1 MHWLAEILPRLYS
14 MISHGNYNIMEDKIS
29 IPQIGLGPGSITRGK
44 DCRPFPKNYFIGRTL
59 NRVTNK
65 IYFERASRKYERSLE
80 NAFKLGF
87 RLIDFSS
94 AYGSGKPLGKA
105 IRNSGIPREDFF
117 ITTRVSNRAQRE
129 HIVREEFINCI
140 KGLGLDYVDLL
151 QFHWPVT
158 GLYLDTWREMEK
170 LKDEGLVKHLGVANC
185 HQHHLEEIF
194 KICKYRPEVGQF
206 EIHPLFTQKPLIQYY
221 KEQGIVVEAYTPV
234 ARFDDRLVRL
244 PLLKMIGEKYNK
256 NIIQVILRWH
266 IQNGVIPVV
275 RTLSYNHQKEN
286 LDIFD
291 FELTQEEM
299 TAIDG
304 ININSRLR
312 YDPDNCDFSI
322 L

>member
-1 MHWLAEILPRLYS
+1 MEIIEMNNNL
-14 MISHGNYNIMEDKIS
+14 N
-29 IPQIGLGPGSITRGK
+29 IPQIGLGPGSVLHGREF
-44 DCRPFPKNYFIGRTL
+44 CPFPMKNILGKNL

-65 IYFERASRKYERSLE
+65 LYYERLAIKYEKSLV
-80 NAFKLGF
+80 NAFRIGF
-87 RLIDFSS
+87 RLLDYS
-94 AYGSGKPLGKA
+94 ATYGSGDIVGKA
-105 IRNSGIPREDFF
+105 IRKSNVPREDLF
-117 ITTRVSNRAQRE
+117 ITTRVSNCAQRE
-129 HIVREEFINCI
+129 HTIREEFLRCLNELRLEYI
-140 KGLGLDYVDLL
+140 DLL

-206 EIHPLFTQKPLIQYY
+206 EIHPLFTQKPLVQYY
-221 KEQGIVVEAYTPV
+221 KEQGIIVEAYTPV
-234 ARFDDRLVRL
+234 ARFDDRLIRL
-244 PLLKMIGEKYNK
+244 PLLKGIGKKYNK
-256 NIIQVILRWH
+256 NVVQVILRWH
-266 IQNGVIPVV
+266 VQNGVIPVV
-275 RTLSYNHQKEN
+275 RTLSYQHQKEN

-291 FELTQEEM
+291 FELTDEEM
-299 TAIDG
+299 IAIDG

>member
-1 MHWLAEILPRLYS
+1 MDNNLI
-14 MISHGNYNIMEDKIS
+14 
-29 IPQIGLGPGSITRGK
+29 IPQIGLGPGSVMHGRK
-44 DCRPFPKNYFIGRTL
+44 CCPFPQNNIVEKNL

-65 IYFERASRKYERSLE
+65 LFYLFLAQKYVKSLE
-80 NAFKLGF
+80 NAFALGF
-87 RLIDFSS
+87 RLIDYSS
-94 AYGSGKPLGKA
+94 AYGNGELLGKA
-105 IRNSGIPREDFF
+105 MRKSGIKREEFF
-117 ITTRVSNRAQRE
+117 ITTRVTNWAQRE
-129 HIVREEFINCI
+129 KIIKDEFLRCLE
-140 KGLGLDYVDLL
+140 GLGVQYVDLL

-158 GLYLDTWREMEK
+158 GYYLDTWREMEK

-194 KICKYRPEVGQF
+194 KICKHRPEVGQF

-221 KEQGIVVEAYTPV
+221 KDNGIVVEAYTPV
-234 ARFDDRLVRL
+234 ARFDDRLIRL
-244 PLLKMIGEKYNK
+244 PLLKEIGKKYNK
-256 NIIQVILRWH
+256 NVVQVVLRWH

-299 TAIDG
+299 EAIDG